1 MNDLELIH
9 NRILD
14 SIGIRQQIICD
25 KWLADSI
32 SQASS
37 MIVDSLK
44 SGGRIII
51 CGNGGSAADAMH
63 FAGEIVGRFQME
75 RDPWPA
81 IALNGDAVAMSAI
94 ANDYN
99 FEDVFARQV
108 KGHVK
113 KGDVFV
119 GISTSGNS
127 ENVYRAV
134 KTAKEKEAG
143 TIALLGKDGGKIKG
157 EANYE
162 IIIPSNNTARI
173 QECHI
178 MVIHLICELV
188 ENKMTNN
195 LSEQ

>member
-1 MNDLELIH
+1 MDNERLIVD
-9 NRILD
+9 RIKE
-14 SIGIRQQIICD
+14 SIHIREQILLSEEITESV
-25 KWLADSI
+25 LRIAD
-32 SQASS
+32 
-37 MIVDSLK
+37 MIVNTIIR
-44 SGGRIII
+44 GGRIVT

-81 IALNGDAVAMSAI
+81 IALNGDAVAMTAI

-99 FEDVFARQV
+99 FDDVFARQV

-134 KTAKEKEAG
+134 KVAKEIGAN
-143 TIALLGKDGGKIKG
+143 TLTLLGKGGGKIAG
-157 EANYE
+157 QADCE
-162 IIIPSNNTARI
+162 IIIPSDNTARI

-178 MVIHLICELV
+178 MVIHLICELI
-188 ENKMTNN
+188 ENKMANK
-195 LSEQ
+195 